1 MYAADE
7 NQELKNVLLNR
18 KIKSGPEVLMK
29 TEEKNLTPG
38 TFGLAKTAGAAQFD
52 SFMVYLALCA
62 LKIPERVYL
71 SQALIDWQTD

>member
-1 MYAADE
+1 
-7 NQELKNVLLNR
+7 
-18 KIKSGPEVLMK
+18 MK